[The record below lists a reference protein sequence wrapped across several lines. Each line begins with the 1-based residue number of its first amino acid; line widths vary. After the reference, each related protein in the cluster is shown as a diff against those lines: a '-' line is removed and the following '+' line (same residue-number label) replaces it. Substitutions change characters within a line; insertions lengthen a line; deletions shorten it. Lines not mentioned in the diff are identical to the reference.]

1 MSYNDSN
8 GVRVSGTRSMANG
21 NAQKDLLNGGINGMG
36 ANSERNPDLGGP
48 IPIGNGDENSEILT
62 GSIAEGGP
70 DTEEASKL
78 FDQV

>member
-1 MSYNDSN
+1 
-8 GVRVSGTRSMANG
+8 
-21 NAQKDLLNGGINGMG
+21 LLNGGINGMG